1 MLKKVAALFVVALLA
16 SPVLAQTQ
24 SQPPATSTW
33 SGLPDRFQIDAG
45 IFQVSADSVLR
56 ANVGTGAGSDV
67 NFERDLGLSK
77 GATTYWVDARWH
89 PWRRHQLSLS
99 YTSIQRDN
107 GGKTLDRSFT
117 WNGQVYDAG
126 LEASATSTSTILAAI
141 YRFSL
146 IKRDRFEFGP
156 AAGLGMVSLSANI
169 SAQGTVVSGGVPVT
183 KSLNE
188 SRSGRYPTGDVG
200 AFVSIWVTR
209 KAVIRGDF
217 LYIYVA
223 PGDSVAS
230 VADGRLALDYYP
242 WRHVGFG
249 LQYKYNQF
257 RYDQGANGSSL
268 GGTVTFQG
276 GQLYASFLF

>member
-1 MLKKVAALFVVALLA
+1 MLKTHAVLFAVALLA
-16 SPVLAQTQ
+16 SPALAQA
-24 SQPPATSTW
+24 PAQKAAPSTW
-33 SGLPDRFQIDAG
+33 SGLPDRFQVDAG
-45 IFQVSADSVLR
+45 IFQVAANTTLR
-56 ANVGTGAGSDV
+56 ATINTGSGSDV
-67 NFERDLGLSK
+67 NFERDLGMNK
-77 GATTYWVDARWH
+77 GATTYWIDARWH

-107 GGKTLDRSFT
+107 GGKTLGRSFT

-126 LEASATSTSTILAAI
+126 LSANATSRSTILAGI

-146 IKRDRFEFGP
+146 VKRDRFELGP

-169 SAQGTVVSGGVPVT
+169 SAQGTIVSGGVPVA

-188 SRSGRYPTGDVG
+188 SKSGRYPTGDVG
-200 AFVSIWVTR
+200 GFVSVWVTK

-249 LQYKYNQF
+249 LQYKYTQF
-257 RYDQGANGSSL
+257 RYDQGANSSSL
-268 GGTVTFQG
+268 GGTVRFQG